1 MTDEERALDVKNA
14 LDTFNENEKTI
25 LCLRRRLE
33 RASTAIRALLM
44 NPGDDDALNVMAQVG
59 NDAHNATHL
68 ARLTREQD
76 QLKVF
81 LTRQGYSGLMRG

>member
-1 MTDEERALDVKNA
+1 MTEDDKIA

-33 RASTAIRALLM
+33 RASTAISALLM

-59 NDAHNATHL
+59 NDAHNATEL
-68 ARLTREQD
+68 AKLTREQVR
-76 QLKVF
+76 LRAF
-81 LTRQGYSGLMRG
+81 LIAQGYSGLMGG

>member
-1 MTDEERALDVKNA
+1 MTDEERALDVKTA

-33 RASTAIRALLM
+33 RASTAISALLM

-59 NDAHNATHL
+59 NDAHNATDL

-76 QLKVF
+76 QLKAF
-81 LTRQGYSGLMRG
+81 LTAQGYSGLMGG